1 MKTNLTKQ
9 FLVCMSYVLVIIS
22 YDDIKTQENS
32 RQVHNKQ
39 NTTCDNDTV
48 QTCNREN
55 KVY

>member
-22 YDDIKTQENS
+22 YDDIKTQENL